1 MIKKLTLPLVVVAGV
16 FSLAG
21 CHIMP
26 TFTKP
31 TAPVPAGY
39 PTSDSSSAKPIAD
52 TGWNDFFQNP
62 DLREAISAA
71 LKNNRDLKTAVLQI
85 EEARALYGIQRA
97 DQLPT
102 INATGGLNTNRQ
114 LLAGTMRETTAY
126 QAGVGLSAFE
136 LDFFGRVKNL
146 SAAALSQYL
155 ATEEA
160 RRAIQISLVG
170 EVAKAWLVERALAE
184 QITLA
189 QSTLKGRE
197 SSRDLV
203 RKRLDAGITNA
214 MEFQQSETLVYSAK
228 VVLLGLRRQHALAVN
243 ALTLLTGSNAKLPT
257 QTATLSTQAITADI
271 GAGLPS
277 ELLER
282 RPDIRA
288 AEQRLRATQ
297 ANIAAARAAFFPRIS
312 LTTGF
317 GLASNDLGGLFEGGS
332 RTWSFFPQITLP
344 IFDNGR
350 NKASLNLAEIRSEIA
365 ITNYEK
371 TIQVAFR
378 EVADALSARATLAE
392 EIEAQSAFRNAQAE
406 RLTLARARYENG
418 ISSYL
423 DLLDAERELFTAEQA
438 LVQSQ
443 LLRLTNAVDLYRSLG
458 GGFSEPEKQ

>member
-1 MIKKLTLPLVVVAGV
+1 MTKKLTLPVVVVAGV
-16 FSLAG
+16 LTLSG
-21 CHIMP
+21 CQIMP
-26 TFTKP
+26 TFFKP
-31 TAPVPAGY
+31 VAPVPSSY
-39 PTSDSSSAKPIAD
+39 PVSDSASAKSMAD
-52 TGWNDFFQNP
+52 TGWNEFFQNP

-71 LKNNRDLKTAVLQI
+71 LTNNRDLKTAVLQI

-102 INATGGLNTNRQ
+102 INATGGVNTSRQ
-114 LLAGTMRETTAY
+114 LLAGTMREGTVY
-126 QAGVGLSAFE
+126 QAGIGLSAFE

-146 SAAALSQYL
+146 SSAALSQYL

-160 RRAIQISLVG
+160 RRAVQISLVA
-170 EVAKAWLVERALAE
+170 EVAKAWLIERALAE

-189 QSTLKGRE
+189 QRTLKGRE
-197 SSRDLV
+197 ASRDLV
-203 RKRLDAGITNA
+203 KKRLDAGITNA
-214 MEFQQSETLVYSAK
+214 MEFQQSETLVYSAQ

-243 ALTLLTGSNAKLPT
+243 ALTLLTGSSSKLPT
-257 QTATLSTQAITADI
+257 QTATLSTQVITSEI
-271 GAGLPS
+271 SAGLPS

-288 AEQRLRATQ
+288 AEQRLRASQ
-297 ANIAAARAAFFPRIS
+297 ANIAAARAAFFPRIA

-317 GLASNDLGGLFEGGS
+317 GIASSDLGGLFEGGA
-332 RTWSFFPQITLP
+332 RTWSFSPQLSLP

-350 NKASLNLAEIRSEIA
+350 NKANLSLAEVRSNMA
-365 ITNYEK
+365 ITDYEK

-392 EIEAQSAFRNAQAE
+392 EITAQGLFRNAQAE
-406 RLTLARARYENG
+406 RLSLARARYENG
-418 ISSYL
+418 ISNYL
-423 DLLDAERELFTAEQA
+423 DVLDAERELFNAEQA

-458 GGFSEPEKQ
+458 GGFSEPDKK